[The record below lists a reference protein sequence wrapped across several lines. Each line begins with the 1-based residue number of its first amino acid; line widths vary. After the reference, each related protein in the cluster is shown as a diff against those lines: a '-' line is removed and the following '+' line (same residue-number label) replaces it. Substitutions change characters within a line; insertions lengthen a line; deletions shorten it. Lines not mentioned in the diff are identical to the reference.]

1 MAVAE
6 LMELDASTDDHVT
19 SAMSVNP
26 DAIGLFDVLHAV
38 QAFVTD
44 LPAEIGLDVDNEP
57 QVSFSSLLDE
67 LRAAA
72 QAQDEIRLLNVL
84 SELLAQDHCSELV
97 VLHFRPLVP
106 ELIARWY
113 PQVPVE
119 SSTSLSAAEIDDWEQ
134 KLAILASF
142 ASIAPKLWN
151 SIHRFVSLSPFYQEG
166 PLALTPYNFSRKAD
180 GAAQPDYSSFLA
192 TDSTRLHRLLLAY
205 YRLLQAD
212 PELPHRKETLWIDTP
227 LYELFDSPSVD
238 KPTRLLALR
247 AYALQRGLAD
257 RTVHELEVSTFDGVG
272 IESTKT
278 EEMQIAYGWK
288 IVESDDGPKSLQR
301 VRIDAWILPEMEKD
315 RRAAARRNLDAS
327 DGSIVRIAHENLSPW
342 TTILGDR
349 LTLRSIPRP
358 SSSAAVSGPIHVDT
372 ASSINAIRQ
381 MTLLIDLRRPIL
393 LSSPPSAGKTHLI
406 SYLASQLYPTSMAS
420 SRIVTISLADTSI
433 DAKALLGSYVSS
445 PTQPGTFAWVDG
457 AVVKALREG
466 RWIILEDIDKASM
479 EMLSLFSR
487 IADSMGRNKMIGGRA
502 RLDLP
507 SEGQVV
513 EAGEGFALIA
523 TRSVG
528 SQAPPMFLHAHLYDE
543 VVLAEPQTD
552 EILQILSVKHPR
564 LAGPPAQSLLTAY
577 TALKR
582 VNDRAS
588 TTGRA
593 SGRPLSLRDLEKWCA
608 RVSKLLPTTKEATPT
623 MLESASAIHFANPAV
638 QDEVCLE
645 AIDVFLAAIHTGKFA
660 SPTANHKRRA
670 LAQVLGESLGLN
682 EERSSWLLEK
692 RVPSVEVT
700 QPASRS
706 RQHSVPVV
714 RIGRST
720 LQGLAPR
727 PNRSNDLSSR
737 PYAFTKP
744 SSILLERIAVGISLS
759 EPLLL
764 VGETGTGK
772 TTAVQQLA
780 GMLNRP
786 LTVVNLSTQTE
797 SGDLF
802 GSFKP
807 VDPSVPARDLHSRWV
822 DLFRDS
828 FSRKKNEN
836 FEAGVRKSIVAQRWK
851 RVADMWRESGRLA
864 VDRLN
869 KRLESQQRPA
879 AAASAAENA
888 EDAPRKRRKVA
899 DDELTTGEIRDLLMN
914 WSKLIRDI
922 ESFEKQHVNAAGR
935 LVFSFVEGPL
945 VRALRNGEWIL
956 FDEINLASQE
966 TLESLTIL
974 LESPESSVILT
985 ERGDLE
991 PIPRHSDFRAFA
1003 CMNPATDVGKKDL
1016 PPALRARFTEVF
1028 APAPDDDY
1036 DALLNIIAQYLKE
1049 AAASD
1054 RALVPDVA
1062 EFYAKMK
1069 MSSASKEIVDGTDTA
1084 PHYSMRTLTR
1094 ALSFAVD
1101 TIRLF
1106 GLRRALWEGCLM
1118 TFAMSLEKT
1127 SYEKA
1132 RALCQQ
1138 HLLSG
1143 LRNPKA
1149 ALSQLPSLPVGCD
1162 ADDFVRFGHY
1172 WLEKGDEPVSLDERY
1187 VMTPSVQT
1195 KLSDLARIILTRK
1208 FPVLIQGP
1216 TSAGK
1221 TSAVEYLAKQ
1231 TGHKFVRINNHEH
1244 TDIQEY
1250 LGSYASDPTTGKLAF
1265 REGVLVE
1272 ALRKG
1277 HWLVLDELNLAPTD
1291 VLEALNRLLDDNREL
1306 MLPETQ
1312 EIIKP
1317 HPHFMLFATQNPPG
1331 LYAGRKVLSRAF
1343 RNRFLEVHFDDV
1355 PQNELEIILCQR
1367 CAIAPS
1373 YAKKIVQVFE
1383 ELRRR
1388 RQASRVFESKQ
1399 SFATLRDLFRW
1410 AGRQAGSY
1418 QELAENGYMLLAE
1431 RARRE
1436 EDKVVVKQVLEQ
1448 VMKASID
1455 EDALYTISA
1464 DPSSAFGR
1472 LGLPL
1477 PTTISTSIVWTS
1489 AMQRLFTLVATAA
1502 RCDEPLLLVG
1512 ETGCGKTS
1520 VCEVLAKTLGRELIG
1535 VNCHQ
1540 NMETADLLGSQRPLR
1555 NRAQRLHG
1563 LMAIMQQ
1570 VSPGLEM
1577 PQQLTVEGVEAIYTQ
1592 LKLQYPSDE
1601 RLDDVSRGLKE
1612 CSAMFEWH
1620 DGPLIKAMQGAG
1632 ILLLDEL
1639 SLADDSVLERLNSVL
1654 EPAKT
1659 LVLAEKGGSSIEES
1673 TIVGAHG
1680 FQVVATMNPGGDFGK
1695 KELSPALRNRFTE
1708 IWVSPINKRDDLVQ
1722 IIDSSWKHQA
1732 FRSFGGAIID
1742 FLDWFS
1748 GNVLESSQSGIGL
1761 RDILAWVAF
1770 MDVCKS
1776 QTSLSDAELF
1786 LHAADMIVIDGL
1798 ETLPSLGALPR
1809 GKRQSLRKLCSQT
1822 ASGLVRD
1829 MLSAQDA
1836 SAPVIELTDA
1846 ALLCGPYAL
1855 PRHGTPHPPNRTFD
1869 MDAPTTRSNVLRIVR
1884 ACQMPKAVLLEGSP
1898 GVGKT
1903 TLVQAIAGLCG
1914 KRLCRINLS
1923 DQTDLID
1930 LFGADL
1936 PVAGGNAG
1944 EFAWSDA
1951 AFLTAMQD
1959 GDWVLLDEMNLASQ
1973 AVLEGLNAVLDH
1985 RGTVFIPELGRSF
1998 ERHPEFRIFA
2008 AQNPMQQGGGRKGLP
2023 KSFLNRF
2030 TKVYVEEH
2038 TAQDLASI
2046 CLALFPELPRATV
2059 EKVVAFNSRL
2069 QEETMTARSIGLSGS
2084 PWEFNLRDIARWLSL
2099 DGRRDGLELEESV
2112 LEFVRTI
2119 YVLRFRT
2126 RPDQVAVEE
2135 IAKLIFGKALSR
2147 RVAGPRIGLTSV
2159 QAGHS
2164 VLDRSTQPARPLFT
2178 VDGLGGRS
2186 FQHQAFLKCLQM
2198 RWPVILVGA
2207 AGSGKREM
2215 VRQTAQSLN
2224 APIVEFNMHP
2234 GVDTMEMLGSFE
2246 QTDTSRSVQAVLDE
2260 VVRLVDQ
2267 PNMHALASDERVQ
2280 GLIRE
2285 IKSASTNSS
2294 IRAGQSLLAVLD
2306 SQQGYQDQVAR
2317 LSSALGDLSV
2327 TGSKTGFEWVDGPL
2341 VKAMRSGSWY
2351 LINDAN
2357 LCGSAVLDRLN
2368 GLCEP
2373 NGSLILSEKGSSNGA
2388 TEELWPHPDFRLI
2401 FAFDPKNGELSRA
2414 MRNRGLELFIEFQS
2428 NAQMK
2433 LDLEK
2438 RTSSFAGIATTLLKT
2453 GHYEVERTLRHLLV
2467 AMDRH
2472 DVDADSLRHFVQKA
2486 TLVRGL
2492 QMREVLESRS
2502 VSAELLQDFVSAPN
2516 TARYR
2521 RSH

>member
-1 MAVAE
+1 
-6 LMELDASTDDHVT
+6 MELDGGHAPSK
-19 SAMSVNP
+19 A
-26 DAIGLFDVLHAV
+26 AAGLSGAVPTPIAEVFNVALAV
-38 QAFVTD
+38 QAFVSDVPID
-44 LPAEIGLDVDNEP
+44 LGPDIDAEAQSAIFNLTA
-57 QVSFSSLLDE
+57 E
-67 LRAAA
+67 LQRAV
-72 QAQDEIRLLNVL
+72 QAQDEVALLNKL
-84 SELLAQDHCSELV
+84 SALLAQECCSELLVQ
-97 VLHFRPLVP
+97 HFRPLVP

-113 PQVPVE
+113 PTAQSDGNASQWTQMSAVQILEWE
-119 SSTSLSAAEIDDWEQ
+119 S
-134 KLAILASF
+134 KLAILASL
-142 ASIAPKLWN
+142 ALVAPKLWN
-151 SIHRFVSLSPFYQEG
+151 TIHRFISLSPFHQEG
-166 PLALTPYNFSRKAD
+166 PLALTSYNFSSDANVVSD
-180 GAAQPDYSSFLA
+180 SSSFLS
-192 TDSTRLHRLLLAY
+192 TDATRLHRLLLAY
-205 YRLLQAD
+205 YRLLKAD
-212 PELPHRKETLWIDTP
+212 PELPHRKQTLWIDTP
-227 LYELFDSPSVD
+227 LYLLFSSSNID
-238 KPTRLLALR
+238 KATRLLALR
-247 AYALQRGLAD
+247 VYALQRGLAPIA
-257 RTVHELEVSTFDGVG
+257 VHELEVSTFDGVG
-272 IESTKT
+272 IESTAT

-288 IVESDDGPKSLQR
+288 TGVRDGVKHLQR
-301 VRIDAWILPEMEKD
+301 VTMDAWILPEMEQD
-315 RRAAARRNLDAS
+315 RRQLDLDADDS
-327 DGSIVRIAHENLSPW
+327 TVRIASEGLSPW
-342 TTILGDR
+342 TTLLGGR
-349 LTLRSIPRP
+349 LTLRAMPLGSPN
-358 SSSAAVSGPIHVDT
+358 ATSGSVHVDT
-372 ASSINAIRQ
+372 ASASNAICH
-381 MTLLIDLRRPIL
+381 MASLLELRRPIL

-406 SYLASQLYPTSMAS
+406 SHLAAQMYPTAVVT

-466 RWIILEDIDKASM
+466 RWIVLEDIDKASM

-487 IADSMGRNKMIGGRA
+487 IADSMGAKKMIGGRA

-507 SEGQVV
+507 SEGQTV

-523 TRSVG
+523 TRSST
-528 SQAPPMFLHAHLYDE
+528 SQTPPTFLHAHLYDE
-543 VVLAEPQTD
+543 VILAEPSTD

-564 LAGPPAQSLLTAY
+564 LAGPPAQSLLAAY
-577 TALKR
+577 TSLKR

-588 TTGRA
+588 AGRV
-593 SGRPLSLRDLEKWCA
+593 SGRPLSLRDLEKWCG
-608 RVSKLLPTTKEATPT
+608 RVAKLLPTSEATPT
-623 MLESASAIHFANPAV
+623 MLENASGVQFANPAV
-638 QDEVCLE
+638 QDEVFLE
-645 AIDVFLAAIHTGKFA
+645 AVDVFLASIHTGKFA
-660 SPTANHKRRA
+660 STTANQKRRA
-670 LAQVLGESLGLN
+670 LAQVLGDALGLN
-682 EERSSWLLEK
+682 EERASWLLEK
-692 RVPSVEVT
+692 RVPSVDVT
-700 QPASRS
+700 KPANRS
-706 RQHSVPVV
+706 RQHSVPIV
-714 RIGRST
+714 RIGRSQ

-727 PNRSNDLSSR
+727 PTHSLQSR

-744 SSILLERIAVGISLS
+744 SSILLERIAVSVVLS

-836 FEAGVRKSIVAQRWK
+836 FEASVRKSIVAQRWK

-869 KRLESQQRPA
+869 KRLESPSTAPQAPVDAPQ
-879 AAASAAENA
+879 
-888 EDAPRKRRKVA
+888 DAPRKRRKVA
-899 DDELTTGEIRDLLMN
+899 DDELSTGDIRELLMR
-914 WSKLIRDI
+914 WSKLMRDI
-922 ESFEKQHVNAAGR
+922 ESFEMQHVNSAGR

-956 FDEINLASQE
+956 FDEVNLASQE

-974 LESPESSVILT
+974 LESPESSVVLT

-991 PIPRHSDFRAFA
+991 PIPRHPDFRAFA

-1016 PPALRARFTEVF
+1016 PPALRARFTEIF

-1069 MSSASKEIVDGTDTA
+1069 TLSAAKEIVDGTDTA

-1101 TIRLF
+1101 TIALF

-1118 TFAMSLEKT
+1118 TFAMSLDKA
-1127 SYEKA
+1127 SYDKA

-1149 ALSQLPSLPVGCD
+1149 ALSQMPLLPASCD
-1162 ADDFVRFGHY
+1162 PDRFVRFGHY
-1172 WLEKGDEPVSLDERY
+1172 WLEKGDEPVSVDDRY

-1250 LGSYASDPTTGKLAF
+1250 LGSYTTDPATGKLAF
-1265 REGVLVE
+1265 REGVLVQ
-1272 ALRKG
+1272 ALRQG

-1312 EIIKP
+1312 EVVKP

-1355 PQNELEIILCQR
+1355 PQSELEIILCQR

-1410 AGRQAGSY
+1410 AGREAGSY

-1436 EDKVVVKQVLEQ
+1436 EDRVVVKQVLES

-1464 DPSSAFGR
+1464 DSSSAYGR

-1477 PTTISTSIVWTS
+1477 PTTIPTSIVWTS
-1489 AMQRLFTLVATAA
+1489 AMQRLFTLVAIAA
-1502 RCDEPLLLVG
+1502 KYEEPLLLVG

-1520 VCEVLAKTLGRELIG
+1520 VCEVLAKVLGRELIG

-1555 NRAQRLHG
+1555 NRAQRLHS
-1563 LMAIMQQ
+1563 LAALIQQ
-1570 VSPGLEM
+1570 VAPE
-1577 PQQLTVEGVEAIYTQ
+1577 VELSEPLSVEALEAKYAELITTH
-1592 LKLQYPSDE
+1592 PSDE
-1601 RLDDVSRGLKE
+1601 RLAAVSRGLKE

-1673 TIVGAHG
+1673 TIVGAPG

-1708 IWVSPINKRDDLVQ
+1708 IWVSPINKREDLLQ
-1722 IIDSSWKHQA
+1722 IIDSSWKHA
-1732 FRSFGGAIID
+1732 SLRSFGGAIVD

-1748 GNVLESSQSGIGL
+1748 DSILESSQSGIGL

-1770 MDVCKS
+1770 MDVAQIK
-1776 QTSLSDAELF
+1776 TRLTDGELF
-1786 LHAADMIVIDGL
+1786 LHAADLIVIDGL
-1798 ETLPSLGALPR
+1798 ETLPSLGALSR
-1809 GKRQSLRKLCSQT
+1809 AKRASLRRSCSQK
-1822 ASGLVRD
+1822 AVQLVPD
-1829 MLSAQDA
+1829 TLPLTSIPLID
-1836 SAPVIELTDA
+1836 LTDETV
-1846 ALLCGPYAL
+1846 LCGPFAL
-1855 PRHGTPHPPNRTFD
+1855 PRYGSPRAPSRTFD

-1914 KRLCRINLS
+1914 KHLCRINLS

-1951 AFLTAMQD
+1951 AFLTAMQN

-1985 RGTVFIPELGRSF
+1985 RGTVFVPELGRSF
-1998 ERHPEFRIFA
+1998 SRHPDFRIFA

-2038 TAQDLASI
+2038 TPQDLASI
-2046 CLALFPELPRATV
+2046 CIALFPELSPSTV
-2059 EKVVAFNSRL
+2059 EKVVAFDSRL
-2069 QEETMTARSIGLSGS
+2069 QEETMTARSFGLSGS

-2099 DGRRDGLELEESV
+2099 DGQRAGLELEESV

-2119 YVLRFRT
+2119 YVLRFRS
-2126 RPDQVAVEE
+2126 RPDQQAVEE
-2135 IAKLIFGKALSR
+2135 LAQAIFGRPLPR
-2147 RVAGPRIGLTSV
+2147 RVSPPRVGLSYL

-2164 VLDRSTQPARPLFT
+2164 VISRTKNSTRPSF
-2178 VDGLGGRS
+2178 DYENPSDRS
-2186 FQHQAFLKCLQM
+2186 FQRQAFLICLQM

-2207 AGSGKREM
+2207 AGTGKREM

-2224 APIVEFNMHP
+2224 APLVEFSMHP

-2246 QTDTSRSVQAVLDE
+2246 QTDLSRSVNTILDQVIGLLHRPDLIVMASDARIQRMTRIIKSRSTDVSIQAGRDL
-2260 VVRLVDQ
+2260 LA
-2267 PNMHALASDERVQ
+2267 ALASVD
-2280 GLIRE
+2280 
-2285 IKSASTNSS
+2285 
-2294 IRAGQSLLAVLD
+2294 SL
-2306 SQQGYQDQVAR
+2306 QDAAAR
-2317 LSSALGDLSV
+2317 LSSQLTDLSAR
-2327 TGSKTGFEWVDGPL
+2327 TSKSGFEWVDGPL

-2357 LCGSAVLDRLN
+2357 LCSSAVLDRLN

-2373 NGSLILSEKGSSNGA
+2373 NGSLILSEKGSSNGS

-2414 MRNRGLELFIEFQS
+2414 MRNRGLELFIESESAALGGRVSGQLAHS
-2428 NAQMK
+2428 P
-2433 LDLEK
+2433 
-2438 RTSSFAGIATTLLKT
+2438 AGLSAALLSKCQ
-2453 GHYEVERTLRHLLV
+2453 YEAELTLRYMR
-2467 AMDRH
+2467 AASG
-2472 DVDADSLRHFVQKA
+2472 DVVDIDSLRSFLPKA
-2486 TLVRGL
+2486 AAIREL
-2492 QMREVLESRS
+2492 QA
-2502 VSAELLQDFVSAPN
+2502 AELLTSRPISRDVLQDLVSKG
-2516 TARYR
+2516 
-2521 RSH
+2521 SH